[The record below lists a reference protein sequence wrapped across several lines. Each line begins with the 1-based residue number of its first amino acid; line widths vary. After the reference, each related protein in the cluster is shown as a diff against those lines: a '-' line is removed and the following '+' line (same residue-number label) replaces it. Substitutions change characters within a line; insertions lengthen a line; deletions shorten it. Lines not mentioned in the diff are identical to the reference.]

1 MHQFPVCGVTNQKSI
16 RPVLWVPVVACI
28 ELKLENGAGLTGFI
42 RDLIL

>member
-16 RPVLWVPVVACI
+16 GPVHWLLVVACI
-28 ELKLENGAGLTGFI
+28 ELKLENGAGFSGFI